1 MHPDITIAVAAFAI
15 AVVVD
20 QFLGEYP
27 NFVHPV
33 AWIGKLVTKVLKA
46 APAGGWWAQFLFGVL
61 ITLGLVLLCVRVTM
75 LLLAWTS
82 AYPVVEILVAAY
94 LFKASFAFQ
103 ELGAAAGRVQA
114 ALEKGDRDGA
124 REALAS
130 LCSRDART
138 LDAEAVAAGAIES
151 VAENASDSIIAPL
164 FYFVLFGVPGA
175 VGYRAIN
182 TLDAMIG
189 YRGEYEALGK
199 FAARLDDVVNWIPAR
214 LTAALLLIAGV
225 LLRLDVPGGWRVL
238 RRDAG
243 RTPSPNG
250 GRPMAAMAGLLDVTL
265 EKPGVYVLGDA
276 GEPITPAKIGAAR
289 RVLAVAG
296 WIAIG
301 ITVAALIATRLLF
314 AGLLEPAIREAA
326 PAFLLVVSCFRG
338 GASLNL

>member
-1 MHPDITIAVAAFAI
+1 MPPNITIAVAALAI

-20 QFLGEYP
+20 RLVGEFP
-27 NFVHPV
+27 NSVHPV
-33 AWIGKLVTKVLKA
+33 AWIGSLVTKVLKA
-46 APAGGWWAQFLFGVL
+46 APPGGWWARFLFGVL
-61 ITLGLVLLCVRVTM
+61 MTVGLILLCVRVTM
-75 LLLAWTS
+75 LLLAWAS
-82 AYPVVEILVAAY
+82 EYPVVEILVAAY
-94 LFKASFAFQ
+94 LLKASFAFR

-114 ALEKGDRDGA
+114 ALEKGDLDGA
-124 REALAS
+124 RQALGS
-130 LCSRDART
+130 LCSRDARA

-151 VAENASDSIIAPL
+151 VAENASDSIVAPL

-175 VGYRAIN
+175 VGYRVIN

-214 LTAALLLIAGV
+214 LTAALLLIAGL

-238 RRDAG
+238 RRDG
-243 RTPSPNG
+243 RRTPSPNG
-250 GRPMAAMAGLLDVTL
+250 GRPMATMAGLLDVAL

-276 GEPITPAKIGAAR
+276 GEAVTPAKIAAAR
-289 RVLAVAG
+289 RVLTAAG

-301 ITVAALIATRLLF
+301 ITMLALVVTRLLH
-314 AGLLEPAIREAA
+314 AHLLGPNIGEAV

-338 GASLNL
+338 SPSLNL